1 MWQSLAPEAVT
12 ITRAPGAA
20 VTVLLDLPSAER
32 TVTESPPL
40 PVLLVETWP
49 LPAVTLD
56 DMPPALELLERLPLP
71 VVPAR
76 FSMLQL
82 PLPPDEELVTPLPA
96 DVVTLDE
103 LCALAAPTA
112 RHKMA
117 ETMMDLRIMN
127 SSGGFW
133 LHLFCEGRRG

>member
-1 MWQSLAPEAVT
+1 M
-12 ITRAPGAA
+12 TRAPGAA

-56 DMPPALELLERLPLP
+56 DMPPALELPERLPLP

-76 FSMLQL
+76 FSMLQF
-82 PLPPDEELVTPLPA
+82 PLPVDEELVAPSPVE
-96 DVVTLDE
+96 VVTLDE

-112 RHKMA
+112 RHNTA
-117 ETMMDLRIMN
+117 ETMMGLRIM
-127 SSGGFW
+127 SSSMKFLTAPIGEGG
-133 LHLFCEGRRG
+133 RG